1 MNDLI
6 ITGTLVWY
14 AAICERET
22 WLMAHQIEPEREN
35 ELLALGRLNQEQH
48 YTRATKEFE
57 LPGIRVDQIR
67 REHGQLVLSEV
78 KKSSKYIHAAT
89 MQLGFYL
96 YTLEQ
101 EGVQAT
107 GEVLIPKEKKK
118 ISVELAT
125 IRPELETLLERIRHI
140 CAEPTP
146 PPATW
151 LHWCSRCAYNEFC
164 WAGADP

>member
-14 AAICERET
+14 AAICQRET
-22 WLMAHQIEPEREN
+22 WLMAHQIEPDRQN

-48 YTRATKEFE
+48 YSRAIKELE

-67 REHGQLVLSEV
+67 REKGELVLSEV
-78 KKSSKYIHAAT
+78 KKSSKYLHAAT

-101 EGVQAT
+101 KGIQAR

-118 ISVELAT
+118 IPVELAT
-125 IRPELETLLERIRHI
+125 IRPELMELLERIRTI
-140 CAEPTP
+140 CAQPTP
-146 PPATW
+146 PKAAW
-151 LHWCSRCAYNEFC
+151 FHWCGNCAYNEFC
-164 WAGADP
+164 WAGEES